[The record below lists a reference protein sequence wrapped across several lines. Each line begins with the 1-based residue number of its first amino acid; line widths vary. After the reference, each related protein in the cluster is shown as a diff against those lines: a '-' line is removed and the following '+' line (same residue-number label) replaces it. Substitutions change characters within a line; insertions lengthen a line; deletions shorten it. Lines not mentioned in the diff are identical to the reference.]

1 MTDPLSITASAAGLV
16 SLGLT
21 VCSGLLEY
29 YNAWKDQPSDIST
42 MCQSLEALSQIL
54 KVLDQKVRH
63 PLLDRE
69 SVDRVT
75 ESIVSCAAGIQ
86 VLDSKLKRF
95 RETKPGMCTLLLRTS
110 I

>member
-29 YNAWKDQPSDIST
+29 YSALKDQPSDVST
-42 MCQSLEALSQIL
+42 MCHSLEALGKIL
-54 KVLDQKVRH
+54 QVLDQKVRH

-75 ESIVSCAAGIQ
+75 ESIVSCAASIQ
-86 VLDSKLKRF
+86 VLDSKLKKIS
-95 RETKPGMCTLLLRTS
+95 ETKPGTCTLPWRTS

>member
-21 VCSGLLEY
+21 VCSGLLQY
-29 YNAWKDQPSDIST
+29 YNACKDQASDIST

-75 ESIVSCAAGIQ
+75 DSIVSCAASIQ
-86 VLDSKLKRF
+86 VLDSKLKKF
-95 RETKPGMCTLLLRTS
+95 RETKPGTCTYS
-110 I
+110 